1 MITATSPVMTNYDP
15 PDDATSPEEDPKVA
29 TRHDQFSASD
39 VHILQRQRSTT
50 EVQRR
55 TKIKRFPTIMTPS
68 YGKGGNGISRVSLL
82 HRQFYSKTE
91 KITVLSPDMEAK
103 IHEKI
108 CRSLGAK
115 YGSLERATEAAVTI
129 QKTYRG
135 YKLRRHFE
143 EIRRE
148 GNVQLFRSSSLDARE
163 RRKYLTMGTKEK
175 GAADGDVECASGKA
189 AGGGGGGGKVVEVGN
204 ARPVLDKPVPPALSS
219 SSLVTEGGRDAP
231 AKGVAPVGVVMRRSK
246 SHSAVLTRQIR
257 EEGEEEEEVE
267 EEEEEREY
275 GWNRTVGVHLFNR

>member
-1 MITATSPVMTNYDP
+1 
-15 PDDATSPEEDPKVA
+15 
-29 TRHDQFSASD
+29 
-39 VHILQRQRSTT
+39 
-50 EVQRR
+50 
-55 TKIKRFPTIMTPS
+55 
-68 YGKGGNGISRVSLL
+68 
-82 HRQFYSKTE
+82 
-91 KITVLSPDMEAK
+91 
-103 IHEKI
+103 
-108 CRSLGAK
+108 
-115 YGSLERATEAAVTI
+115 
-129 QKTYRG
+129 
-135 YKLRRHFE
+135 
-143 EIRRE
+143 
-148 GNVQLFRSSSLDARE
+148 
-163 RRKYLTMGTKEK
+163 MGTKEK

-231 AKGVAPVGVVMRRSK
+231 AKGVAHVGVVMRRSK